1 MFDFKVKEN
10 KQCSWK
16 LVLVFSSDFQI
27 DENGNAETVRET
39 NSGKDRQIDN
49 KAELEND
56 SICMIYFNKMFSL
69 NPIKSNPNRRV
80 S

>member
-16 LVLVFSSDFQI
+16 LVIDFSSDFQI

-49 KAELEND
+49 EAELEND

-69 NPIKSNPNRRV
+69 SILTP
-80 S
+80 

>member
-1 MFDFKVKEN
+1 MFDFKVKEI

-16 LVLVFSSDFQI
+16 QVLDFSSDFQI

-69 NPIKSNPNRRV
+69 SILTP
-80 S
+80 